1 MGNRGWV
8 FSSKRSLE
16 LSKKNFRENHHQ
28 GFGGDYMLTEFYS
41 NSNARVITA
50 SE

>member
-1 MGNRGWV
+1 MGFFIKTIIGI
-8 FSSKRSLE
+8 KQ
-16 LSKKNFRENHHQ
+16 KKFFRENHHQ